1 MTDPIDATQVPET
14 TNNHAMQLIG
24 DIRFAAPPHTNIDW
38 DLLNA
43 FVAQCPANTLRALR
57 NDFETF
63 DLWCRRSSLP
73 ALPSEPAT
81 IAAYLNH
88 RAEQGA
94 KTASLS
100 RYVASIAKIH
110 RLLDLS
116 DPTKNETVR
125 LTLYGLRRK
134 NGSVQN
140 QAKALR
146 FKGDVKNVLRDKPRG
161 IAIKQLLE
169 ACGDNLIGLRNRAL
183 LSVAYDTGLRRSEL
197 VAVQLDDIMPAL
209 DADARLLNI
218 SRTKGDQIGEGA
230 TAYLSPRSVKAIEA
244 WTQAGE
250 IKTGPLFRRVR
261 VWHRKAKPAHPG
273 INMRDL
279 SGRAIWDQRKR
290 YPKAAVPTRT
300 TYRVG
305 DEALHPGSIPPIFKR
320 AVQDTFDR
328 GLLPDFDKNSIK
340 DAVAAISSHSTRVG
354 LTQDLFSVGE
364 DIGAIMDALR
374 WQSEKMPLR
383 YNRKLA
389 AEAGA
394 AGRLLGQLR

>member
-1 MTDPIDATQVPET
+1 MADQIDDTLVLET
-14 TNNHAMQLIG
+14 TNGHALQLIG
-24 DIRFAAPPHTNIDW
+24 DIRFAASGEAPIDW
-38 DLLNA
+38 GLINA
-43 FVAQCPANTLRALR
+43 FVDQCPTNTLRALR

-63 DLWCRRSSLP
+63 DLWCRRSGLSALP
-73 ALPSEPAT
+73 AEPSSVAT
-81 IAAYLNH
+81 YLNH
-88 RAEQGA
+88 RADDGA
-94 KTASLS
+94 KTASLA

-110 RLLDLS
+110 RLLDLN

-125 LTLYGLRRK
+125 LKLYGLRRK
-134 NGSVQN
+134 NGSAQT

-161 IAIKQLLE
+161 ISIKQLLE
-169 ACGDNLIGLRNRAL
+169 GCEEDLIGLRNRAL

-197 VAVQLDDIMPAL
+197 IMVQVKDIIPAL

-218 SRTKGDQIGEGA
+218 SRSKGDQTGEGA

-244 WTQAGE
+244 WQTAAE
-250 IKTGPLFRRVR
+250 IKSGPLFRRVR
-261 VWHRKAKPAHPG
+261 VWHRKAQQAKPG
-273 INMRDL
+273 IDMRDL
-279 SGRAIWDQRKR
+279 SGRAIWDRRKR
-290 YPKAAVPTRT
+290 YPTAAVPARSI
-300 TYRVG
+300 YRVG
-305 DEALHPGSIPPIFKR
+305 DDALHPGSIAPIYKK
-320 AVQDTFDR
+320 AVQDAFDH
-328 GLLPDFDKNSIK
+328 GLLPDFDEESIK

-394 AGRLLGQLR
+394 AGRLLGQLK

>member
-1 MTDPIDATQVPET
+1 MTDQITAPVPET
-14 TNNHAMQLIG
+14 TNSHALQLIG
-24 DIRFAAPPHTNIDW
+24 DIRFAATSAASIDW

-43 FVAQCPANTLRALR
+43 FAAQCPPNTLRALR

-63 DLWCRRSSLP
+63 DLWCRRSRLSALP
-73 ALPSEPAT
+73 AEPSSVAT
-81 IAAYLNH
+81 YLNH
-88 RAEQGA
+88 RADDGA
-94 KTASLS
+94 KTASLA

-110 RLLDLS
+110 RLLDLN

-134 NGSVQN
+134 NGSAQT

-146 FKGDVKNVLRDKPRG
+146 FKGDVKNVLRDKTRG
-161 IAIKQLLE
+161 ISIKQLLE
-169 ACGDNLIGLRNRAL
+169 ACGDDLIGLRNRAL

-197 VAVQLDDIMPAL
+197 VAVQVEDIIAAL

-218 SRTKGDQIGEGA
+218 SRTKGDQVGEGA
-230 TAYLSPRSVKAIEA
+230 TAYLSPRSVKATKAWQEA
-244 WTQAGE
+244 AA
-250 IKTGPLFRRVR
+250 IKIGPLFRRVR
-261 VWHRKAKPAHPG
+261 AWHRKAQPAKPG
-273 INMRDL
+273 IDMRDL

-290 YPKAAVPTRT
+290 YPKAAVPALSTF
-300 TYRVG
+300 RVG
-305 DEALHPGSIPPIFKR
+305 EEALHPGSIPTIFKK
-320 AVQDTFDR
+320 AVQDAFDQ
-328 GLLPDFDKNSIK
+328 GLLPDFDEESIK
-340 DAVAAISSHSTRVG
+340 EAVAAISSHSTRVG

-389 AEAGA
+389 AESGA
-394 AGRLLGQLR
+394 AGRLLGQLK